1 MRTLLSANG
10 IEVARGIGIAVR
22 LSHSMTIAY
31 PSPLKG
37 TKLAVDCPFRGEGLH
52 WEVFKRMAMVG
63 LVSTE
68 KITWTKYPFIT
79 LMLPGGFGE

>member
-31 PSPLKG
+31 PVTP
-37 TKLAVDCPFRGEGLH
+37 KLDQMRGGLPFRGEGLH
-52 WEVFKRMAMVG
+52 WEVFKRTAMVE
-63 LVSTE
+63 LVNTE
-68 KITWTKYPFIT
+68 KITWTRYPFIT